1 MMKNNKLET
10 RNPKKEKIIEALIRW
25 WGAGAV
31 YFFIGWGT
39 GLGSQS
45 DAFDFIFILGVV
57 AGLVTIVVLDP
68 LIYGMLDIERKDG
81 KLYNKKYFER
91 TIFQN
96 VFVRSAEI
104 IKAIVIVIGVFLTYN
119 LINIALIHLL
129 DVSDTSIPLPG
140 EPITFG
146 IFYILFYYLIRYI
159 IRLIKHKKEQ

>member
-1 MMKNNKLET
+1 MKNNKLSI
-10 RNPKKEKIIEALIRW
+10 RNPKKEKIIEAIIRW

-39 GLGSQS
+39 GLGAQS
-45 DAFDFIFILGVV
+45 DAFDFIFILGAV

-96 VFVRSAEI
+96 VFVRSSEI
-104 IKAIVIVIGVFLTYN
+104 IKAIVIVIFVFLTYN
-119 LINIALIHLL
+119 LINIFLITLL
-129 DVSDTSIPLPG
+129 DLTSESVPLPG

-146 IFYILFYYLIRYI
+146 IFYIGFYYLIRYL
-159 IRLIKHKKEQ
+159 IRFIKNKKEK

>member
-1 MMKNNKLET
+1 MKNNKLSI
-10 RNPKKEKIIEALIRW
+10 RNPKKEKIIEAIIRW

-39 GLGSQS
+39 GLGAQS

-104 IKAIVIVIGVFLTYN
+104 IKAIIIAIFVFLTYN
-119 LINIALIHLL
+119 LINILLISLL
-129 DVSDTSIPLPG
+129 DLTSESVPLPG

-146 IFYILFYYLIRYI
+146 IFYIGFYYFIRYI
-159 IRLIKHKKEQ
+159 VRFIKNKKEK